1 MKRHLLAQL
10 CAITPAHGGL
20 VIAQSNKQMPYTYGD
35 AQIYENEIDYLV
47 EVDETLQIKPVT
59 PASDIHSEIGSRI
72 AALVEDNSTL

>member
-1 MKRHLLAQL
+1 
-10 CAITPAHGGL
+10 
-20 VIAQSNKQMPYTYGD
+20 MPYTYGD

-47 EVDETLQIKPVT
+47 EVDETLQIKPVI